1 MARMHLSNCPRCHQ
15 MLPSHTVCANCG
27 TYKGREVIDVMAK
40 LEKKAK
46 REKKKE
52 LEQQEADHNH

>member
-1 MARMHLSNCPRCHQ
+1 
-15 MLPSHTVCANCG
+15 
-27 TYKGREVIDVMAK
+27 VIDVMAK

-52 LEQQEADHNH
+52 LEQQEADHEH

>member
-1 MARMHLSNCPRCHQ
+1 
-15 MLPSHTVCANCG
+15 
-27 TYKGREVIDVMAK
+27 MAK

-52 LEQQEADHNH
+52 LEQQEADHEH